1 MEELQD
7 AIEDAQYVNAIATQE
22 EGPRPVLSW
31 EIPTEEQLTE
41 WEAKLKLK
49 SRRPQPK
56 PLGLDWTLSS
66 AIGFFLFSAFLKE
79 ECEDYLRINFVEDVI
94 RWRRSRGKHRV
105 ERAREMAEVYLKE
118 LPKDE
123 ATGETVLPPKTEI
136 DEYDLTRKFPSFSQ
150 KGEEFEKMCEMN
162 LDASKSKNV
171 LGLDGPLV
179 EQIISAIEN
188 LDTVAVFAHRRVSP
202 PVPESGNGRH
212 DFDNSLLEFK
222 GKYTS
227 LKEITR
233 SLRGE
238 EVDNLPDSLFDKAEA
253 VVMNCLRKE
262 YWGQFLESVQFRKT
276 QNFLWFQDRPVV
288 PDDFFTMR
296 VLGRG
301 GFGLV
306 TGKNCESWS

>member
-31 EIPTEEQLTE
+31 EIPTEEQLAE
-41 WEAKLKLK
+41 WEATLK
-49 SRRPQPK
+49 SKTPQPK

-79 ECEDYLRINFVEDVI
+79 ECEDYLRINFAEDVI
-94 RWRRSRGKHRV
+94 RWRRTRGKHRV
-105 ERAREMAEVYLKE
+105 ERAREMVEVYLQE

-136 DEYDLTRKFPSFSQ
+136 DEYDLIRKIPPFAQ

-171 LGLDGPLV
+171 VGLDGPLV
-179 EQIISAIEN
+179 EEIISAIEG
-188 LDTVAVFAHRRVSP
+188 LDLAAVFAHSRLSP
-202 PVPESGNGRH
+202 PVPESGNGPH
-212 DFDNSLLEFK
+212 DFDISVKEFR
-222 GKYTS
+222 GTYTT

-233 SLRGE
+233 SLRGRE
-238 EVDNLPDSLFDKAEA
+238 AGNLPDSLFDKAEA
-253 VVMNCLRKE
+253 VVMECLRKE

-276 QNFLWFQDRPVV
+276 RNFLWFQDRPVV

-306 TGKNCESWS
+306 TGTNCEGWS